1 MTRTNEK
8 LVFFYKVH
16 GAAQVR
22 ADGGEG
28 IDGLFIAADQPG
40 SADHVVGMQGPGVAA
55 DFVNDHLLRHA
66 LNQLVQ
72 PSYRL
77 ELPGS
82 RRPPTG
88 INQEGERRQPDNRG
102 EQSSK
107 PMSDPFQKGATLHE
121 TVLNCENLKL
131 SSWDCD
137 SLSTKSHC

>member
-1 MTRTNEK
+1 MTGTNEK
-8 LVFFYKVH
+8 LIFFYKVH
-16 GAAQVR
+16 GATQVR
-22 ADGGEG
+22 TNRSESVDVF
-28 IDGLFIAADQPG
+28 LIAADQPD

-66 LNQLVQ
+66 LDQLVQ

-107 PMSDPFQKGATLHE
+107 SVRPTSKTTAVPWT
-121 TVLNCENLKL
+121 TPL
-131 SSWDCD
+131 S
-137 SLSTKSHC
+137 